1 MLAVKKEDADRY
13 KNVCMILKNDKKMY
27 NSILGDVFD
36 RNDDC
41 IMYNSE
47 YIIDSDNEYDPA
59 YTYIL
64 GHPRYNIG
72 LLSRHYD
79 TLTDKRTSDEKG
91 LSIRLTIDDSLQKF
105 LYSLTEGKRKSI
117 VIMEKGSGKILGMTG
132 AYEDTF
138 TLNNVT
144 NQMIA
149 EYASYDGGK
158 SPVWIPEYMNCYHT
172 GSVMKIFT
180 SAVAFDTGYGDFTL
194 QDYGSTSF
202 NGKMIYDS
210 YFADGSEE
218 DIESAFVK
226 SSNVYFSTIGVKIGA
241 DTIKQYIDKFLL
253 NETIETDFGTIVN
266 KSQLKK
272 RANDY
277 AIGSFCY
284 GQGGSYSTV
293 TLCMIAQAAT
303 TGKIYRPHIIESVF
317 YCDENEEEITV
328 SETKEEI
335 LSDNIISPWSCGEVD
350 RIMKAS
356 AESKGLA
363 EDVGVKSGTAEIF
376 FSNHDANR
384 ATMIGTYDN
393 YIIAISEV
401 SDGILFGSSHTSTM
415 ELITDVLRQY

>member
-1 MLAVKKEDADRY
+1 MLAVKKEDAENY
-13 KNVCMILKNDKKMY
+13 CYIIKILRDDKKMY
-27 NSILGDVFD
+27 NTILGDVLD
-36 RNDDC
+36 RNDDY
-41 IMYNSE
+41 IMDNNE
-47 YIIDSDNEYDPA
+47 YIIESGNEYDPA

-79 TLTDKRTSDEKG
+79 TLTDKKNSSEKG
-91 LSIRLTIDDSLQKF
+91 LSVRLTIDDSLQKF

-117 VIMEKGSGKILGMTG
+117 IIMEKDSGKILGMTG
-132 AYEDTF
+132 AYEDPF
-138 TLNNVT
+138 TLSSVT
-144 NQMIA
+144 NKMIA

-180 SAVAFDTGYGDFTL
+180 SAIAFDTGYGDFTL

-210 YFADGSEE
+210 YSADGSEE

-226 SSNVYFSTIGVKIGA
+226 SSNIYFSTIGVKMGA
-241 DTIKQYIDKFLL
+241 DTIKQYIDRFLL

-293 TLCMIAQAAT
+293 TLCMMAQGAT

-317 YCDENEEEITV
+317 YYDENEEEVTV
-328 SETKEEI
+328 SETEEEI
-335 LSDNIISPWSCGEVD
+335 LSDNIISPWSCTEVD

-356 AESKGLA
+356 ANAKGLA